1 MNHINPDTVNIDTL
15 SIDTLSIDT
24 PSIDTPSIDT
34 PSIDTPSIDTNNIIQ
49 ETNDVFD
56 INSNFIEDIERLKKF
71 KRLRNN
77 SIDKTNHVEF
87 KIPDIYSYSLLNTQ
101 KFNVKELKIILKK
114 YKLKISGNKNE
125 LIKRAYNF
133 LHQSYYAIK
142 IQKNIRKKN
151 VYNFFKYLGPN
162 SRNIESCINET
173 DFATLEKLNTYPFYE
188 IITIKD
194 NDKNIYGFHI
204 ESLFKLINSV
214 DNNQVVQ
221 NPFNRN
227 NMKYSKDELRC
238 FISKIYKIGKILNY
252 NIIYNKKPVEINK
265 TVDQKIKELFINMDQ
280 LGNYTDSSWLLNLS
294 TGRMIRFLF
303 ELKDIWSY
311 RSNIPEEVKRNI
323 CHPHGNPFVNIPLN
337 HVRTINNIN
346 HIKTIC
352 FKVIDSMINM
362 GINDENKSLGALYVL
377 TALTIVSQPAAN
389 TLPWLYESVI

>member
-1 MNHINPDTVNIDTL
+1 MTHIKSNAINT
-15 SIDTLSIDT
+15 
-24 PSIDTPSIDT
+24 
-34 PSIDTPSIDTNNIIQ
+34 DTNNIIPD
-49 ETNDVFD
+49 TNTVLN
-56 INSNFIEDIERLKKF
+56 INNNYIEDIERLKKY

-87 KIPDIYSYSLLNTQ
+87 KIPDIYSYSVLNTQ

-133 LHQSYYAIK
+133 LHQSFYAIK
-142 IQKNIRKKN
+142 IQKNVRKKI
-151 VYNFFKYLGPN
+151 VLNFFKYLGPS
-162 SRNIESCINET
+162 SRNIKFCINET
-173 DFATLEKLNTYPFYE
+173 DFATLEQLNTYKFYE

-204 ESLFKLINSV
+204 ESLFKLLDNTE
-214 DNNQVVQ
+214 NNQLVK

-238 FISKIYKIGKILNY
+238 FISKIFKIGKILNY
-252 NIIYNKKPVEINK
+252 DIVYNRKPIVIKKTI
-265 TVDQKIKELFINMDQ
+265 DQKIKDLFIKIDE

-294 TGRMIRFLF
+294 IGRMIRFLF
-303 ELKDIWSY
+303 ELKDIWCY
-311 RSNIPEEVKRNI
+311 RSSISEEVKRNI
-323 CHPHGNPFVNIPLN
+323 CHPHGNPFVNIPMN
-337 HVRTINNIN
+337 HIRTINNIN

-352 FKVIDSMINM
+352 FKVMDSMVNM
-362 GINDENKSLGALYVL
+362 GINNENKSLGSLYVL
-377 TALTIVSQPAAN
+377 TALTIVSQSAAN